1 MSLAHAVRTVSR
13 VPHVGGRPRLRAT
26 RVAGRF
32 PCHRPRR
39 PRRAGRERD
48 VRESVPQGRASAR
61 EARPVSNHRRPVPD
75 SRERAGAAVVAQP
88 LGWRPQSAR
97 HRRTVRAAV
106 LGNPPF
112 GRCVAGASLAHSRSS
127 KHKRG
132 FMNSVFFDSALGDDA
147 RRERLYAGQ
156 LFVYA
161 PVPSAL
167 KLVELA
173 RELIR
178 EAFGTHDPNA
188 KVCLQ
193 GILGELGCDLT
204 KTYFD
209 VPRMRTATSENYLTS
224 GIAYAFHPHRD
235 TWYSAPFTQI
245 NWWLPIFE
253 IQPSNAM
260 AFHPRYWS
268 QPVRNGSREYN
279 YDEWNRTSRVDA
291 AKHIKEDTR
300 KQPKPEEPLEL
311 DPQIRLLPPVGGMIL
326 FSGAQMHSTV
336 PNDSGRTRF
345 SIDFRTVHYGDVG
358 AGRGAPNIDSECTG
372 TSLGDFLRATDLKHV
387 PEELGAR

>member
-1 MSLAHAVRTVSR
+1 
-13 VPHVGGRPRLRAT
+13 
-26 RVAGRF
+26 
-32 PCHRPRR
+32 
-39 PRRAGRERD
+39 
-48 VRESVPQGRASAR
+48 
-61 EARPVSNHRRPVPD
+61 
-75 SRERAGAAVVAQP
+75 
-88 LGWRPQSAR
+88 
-97 HRRTVRAAV
+97 
-106 LGNPPF
+106 
-112 GRCVAGASLAHSRSS
+112 
-127 KHKRG
+127 
-132 FMNSVFFDSALGDDA
+132 MNSVFFDSKLGDDA

-178 EAFGTHDPNA
+178 DAFGTHDPELAQHDMPVEEYAALLAALKPKFIHHPSA
-188 KVCLQ
+188 KACLQ
-193 GILGELGCDLT
+193 GILRELGCDLT

-235 TWYSAPFTQI
+235 TWYSAPMSQI
-245 NWWLPIFE
+245 NWWLPIFD

-260 AFHPRYWS
+260 AFHPRYWG

-279 YDEWNRTSRVDA
+279 YAEWNRTSRQEA
-291 AKHIKEDTR
+291 AKHVTSDTR

-311 DPQIRLLPPVGGMIL
+311 DPQIRLLPSVGGMIL
-326 FSGAQMHSTV
+326 FSGAQLHSTV

-345 SIDFRTVHYGDVG
+345 SIDFRTVHFDDVTG
-358 AGRGAPNIDSECTG
+358 WRGAPNLDSECTG
-372 TSLGDFLRATDLKHV
+372 TTMRDYLRGTDLAHI
-387 PEELGAR
+387 PEEICRTYEAGTPLVGAAGRSPAPALAGQA